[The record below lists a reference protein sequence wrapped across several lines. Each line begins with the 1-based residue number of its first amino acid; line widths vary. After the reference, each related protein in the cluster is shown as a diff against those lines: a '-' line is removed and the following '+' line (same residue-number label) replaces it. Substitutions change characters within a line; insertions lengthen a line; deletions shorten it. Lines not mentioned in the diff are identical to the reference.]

1 MFIMVLRVLAV
12 PTGLLAY
19 YIAFF
24 MFEDQEG
31 RWQNRIENLWIAVN
45 DREQLSGGKTSA
57 LFNAVAGVVTRVL
70 NRIFGRKLVSFQ
82 FVGVSLSYSVAAMCF
97 FVGLCLVALAVY
109 IITHASALPD
119 NLTKSLAAVSIVGLA
134 ALFIGCI
141 CLAIAAM
148 PSLWPSRF
156 SVALSLLP
164 GLLVIYS
171 GIRVIWFHQL
181 SPAIAGMFVA
191 LVLGLLS
198 DALLLILVR
207 LTVRRVS
214 AKPKVSQIAAAVLLQ
229 LGGVVFFVIVP
240 IEAALHVQMKAGNHQ
255 PAAALAVFYFW
266 LAVVNVFTG
275 LASFLFS
282 IVLVFVLIHKALW
295 PTMSRLIYP
304 LARFEVVRNHKLMAG
319 VGTGCFIFA
328 FPLMWTPIENILA
341 WVAK

>member
-1 MFIMVLRVLAV
+1 MLVMMLRILAV

-24 MFEDQEG
+24 MYENEEG
-31 RWQNRIENLWIAVN
+31 KWQSRIENLWIAVN
-45 DREQLSGGKTSA
+45 DREQLSGGKTAA
-57 LFNAVAGVVTRVL
+57 LFNTVAGVVTRGFNRVL
-70 NRIFGRKLVSFQ
+70 GRKLVSFQ
-82 FVGVSLSYSVAAMCF
+82 FAGVSLSYSVAAACF
-97 FVGLCLVALAVY
+97 FVGLCLLALAFY
-109 IITHASALPD
+109 IVTHASALPE
-119 NLTKSLAAVSIVGLA
+119 NVTKGLFAAVTVGLA
-134 ALFIGCI
+134 ALFIGSI

-164 GLLVIYS
+164 GLLVIYG

-181 SPAIAGMFVA
+181 SPAIAGMLLAF
-191 LVLGLLS
+191 LLGLIC

-207 LTVRRVS
+207 LTIRRVS
-214 AKPKVSQIAAAVLLQ
+214 AKPNLSRIAVAVLLQ
-229 LGGVVFFVIVP
+229 LGGVAFFVIVP

-255 PAAALAVFYFW
+255 PASALAVFYLW

-282 IVLVFVLIHKALW
+282 IVLVFVLIHKVLW
-295 PTMSRLIYP
+295 PTISRLIYP
-304 LARFEVVRNHKLMAG
+304 LARFEIVRNHTLMAS
-319 VGTGCFIFA
+319 VGTACLTFA
-328 FPLMWTPIENILA
+328 SPLMWSPIKNILN